1 MSALS
6 IRRATLIG
14 LAAVLGLWA
23 QAGAQTVDG
32 SFAGTIRC
40 DALPRQKPLVTKV
53 TMTVADGLAK
63 YEREILDPTG
73 GMPTGVFERG
83 QGPVGSGGE
92 VTLKTHATA
101 TSQGY
106 SYDAEYRG
114 KIEGSLARFTGA
126 QYWRI
131 KGQTGTIPR
140 PCTLELMRNPS

>member
-1 MSALS
+1 MSPLP
-6 IRRATLIG
+6 IRWATLVG
-14 LAAVLGLWA
+14 LAVALGLWA

-63 YEREILDPTG
+63 YEREVLDPTG

-83 QGPVGSGGE
+83 QGPVGPDGAA
-92 VTLKTHATA
+92 TLKTHADTL
-101 TSQGY
+101 GY

-114 KIEGSLARFTGA
+114 KIEGSLARFTGT

-131 KGQTGTIPR
+131 RRETGTIPR